1 MLLLA
6 RMGLR
11 AISSLDAAT
20 AIAMAAAVWAS
31 ISGDVMC
38 LQPSNTLL
46 GCSKAAKQFTTI
58 GAHIL
63 SDGREFSG
71 NVLDTSTEL
80 DDGDIGPFVLGATGG
95 NPPGCTAT
103 NTA

>member
-6 RMGLR
+6 RMGLS

-46 GCSKAAKQFTTI
+46 CCSKAAK
-58 GAHIL
+58 
-63 SDGREFSG
+63 
-71 NVLDTSTEL
+71 
-80 DDGDIGPFVLGATGG
+80 
-95 NPPGCTAT
+95 
-103 NTA
+103 